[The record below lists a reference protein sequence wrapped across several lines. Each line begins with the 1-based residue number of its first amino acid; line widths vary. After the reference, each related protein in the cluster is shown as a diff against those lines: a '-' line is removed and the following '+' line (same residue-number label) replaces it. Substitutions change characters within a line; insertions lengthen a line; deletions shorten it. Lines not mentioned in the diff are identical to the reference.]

1 LVVELGDAE
10 GENNLMQNV
19 KHLKKCETHLALN
32 SETFFISLIFNVD
45 YLIMGL
51 EEFEL
56 FMGKLMGVKM
66 ER

>member
-1 LVVELGDAE
+1 
-10 GENNLMQNV
+10 
-19 KHLKKCETHLALN
+19 
-32 SETFFISLIFNVD
+32 LIFNVD

-51 EEFEL
+51 KEFEL